1 MGMHNDRVRQRN
13 SGVADTGHPSS
24 RSKRRRWWTLLLV
37 ALTTAMPAIAQRA
50 SEFSDPTDERV
61 LLPHGQLAIGLL
73 TFFAVLWAI
82 GAKNGPLHAWAEEHS
97 SLAIVLLIGLPLT
110 ISILFG

>member
-1 MGMHNDRVRQRN
+1 MHNDRARQRN
-13 SGVADTGHPSS
+13 SGVAETGHLSS
-24 RSKRRRWWTLLLV
+24 RSRRRRWWALV
-37 ALTTAMPAIAQRA
+37 LMELTTAMPAVAQRT
-50 SEFSDPTDERV
+50 SEFSDPTGERV

-73 TFFAVLWAI
+73 TFFAVLWVI